1 MIFDNPK
8 PLVDSTPIVNEIQKE
23 VHKLLKPLGF
33 RKFGR
38 TEHRFVDGDISQVV
52 NFQLGQA
59 YLGDTHLLTVN
70 IAIGVPECMYHLMGR
85 QPERKKYY
93 KEYECNIRSELG
105 IIEGKK
111 NPVYDLRKPIES
123 IIADIL
129 RQLSDTVLPAFAILN
144 SREAILS
151 HRREYPMLDS
161 MNRHLILR
169 EEAMMLRHMGDA
181 AGATAKYDAY
191 LYGLIH
197 EKPRRG
203 VTLRNRQGWLE
214 AALKIAERS
223 DISVSPEILAE
234 CKVFFEMT

>member
-8 PLVDSTPIVNEIQKE
+8 PLVDSTAILNGIQKE

-59 YLGDTHLLTVN
+59 YLGASHLLTVN

-85 QPERKKYY
+85 QVETKKYY

-111 NPVYDLRKPIES
+111 ESVYDLRKPVES

-129 RQLSDTVLPAFAILN
+129 RQLNGTVLPAFEVLS
-144 SREAILS
+144 SREAILD
-151 HRREYPMLDS
+151 HRREYPQFDRL
-161 MNRHLILR
+161 NNHLILR
-169 EEAMMLRHMGDA
+169 EEAMMLRHMDDPR
-181 AGATAKYDAY
+181 GATSKYDAY
-191 LYGLIH
+191 LLDKLH

-203 VTLRNRQGWLE
+203 VTLGNRQGWLE
-214 AALKIAERS
+214 AALKIAGRS
-223 DISVSPEILAE
+223 DISVSDDVLNE
-234 CKVFFEMT
+234 CKKFLEMT

>member
-85 QPERKKYY
+85 QPETKKYY

-105 IIEGKK
+105 
-111 NPVYDLRKPIES
+111 IES

>member
-38 TEHRFVDGDISQVV
+38 TEHRYVDGDISQVV

-59 YLGDTHLLTVN
+59 YLGETHLLMVN
-70 IAIGVPECMYHLMGR
+70 IAIRVPECMYCMLG
-85 QPERKKYY
+85 QPMKKYY

-105 IIEGKK
+105 AVEGKK
-111 NPVYDLRKPIES
+111 ESVYDLRKNVES

-129 RQLSDTVLPAFAILN
+129 RQLSDTVLPAFTVLN
-144 SREAILS
+144 SREAILA
-151 HRREYPMLDS
+151 HRREYRRFDLLND
-161 MNRHLILR
+161 HLILR
-169 EEAMMLRHMGDA
+169 EEAMMLRHMGDPD
-181 AGATAKYDAY
+181 GATAKYDAY
-191 LYGLIH
+191 LQDMIH

-203 VTLRNRQGWLE
+203 VPLGTRQGWLS

-223 DISVSPEILAE
+223 DISVSPDVLEE
-234 CKVFFEMT
+234 CKEFLKMT

>member
-23 VHKLLKPLGF
+23 VHKLLNPLGF

-59 YLGDTHLLTVN
+59 YLGDSHLLRVN
-70 IAIGVPECMYHLMGR
+70 IAIGVPECMVDHVGQ
-85 QPERKKYY
+85 QPKAKKYY

-105 IIEGKK
+105 SVEGKK
-111 NPVYDLRKPIES
+111 ESVYDLRKPVGS

-129 RQLSDTVLPAFAILN
+129 RQLRDTVLPAFAVLN
-144 SREAILS
+144 SREAILA
-151 HRREYPMLDS
+151 HRREYPQFDLLND
-161 MNRHLILR
+161 HLILR
-169 EEAMMLRHMGDA
+169 EEAMILRHMGDPE
-181 AGATAKYDAY
+181 GATAKYDAY
-191 LYGLIH
+191 LHDMIH

-203 VTLRNRQGWLE
+203 VPLGARQGWLS

-223 DISVSPEILAE
+223 DISVSDDVLEE
-234 CKVFFEMT
+234 CKDFLALS